1 MTTWVYLVGKKP
13 QLAKEVT
20 KRHFMVTS
28 INQLINQCPGGQ
40 SNSAAGPQG
49 LPRVLVLFLCCDLQ
63 LAS

>member
-40 SNSAAGPQG
+40 SKPLQQCCRS
-49 LPRVLVLFLCCDLQ
+49 PRVTKGSSAFPVL
-63 LAS
+63 